1 MIDIKPEDE
10 LFETVASLCA
20 HTHHY
25 QVHNDFYE
33 SWIPNHPRRTGE
45 AYWSQYF
52 DVKFIESNPVPRT
65 GNLADLWAWFQPLVA
80 AEKAQA
86 KKS

>member
-10 LFETVASLCA
+10 LFETWRPFV